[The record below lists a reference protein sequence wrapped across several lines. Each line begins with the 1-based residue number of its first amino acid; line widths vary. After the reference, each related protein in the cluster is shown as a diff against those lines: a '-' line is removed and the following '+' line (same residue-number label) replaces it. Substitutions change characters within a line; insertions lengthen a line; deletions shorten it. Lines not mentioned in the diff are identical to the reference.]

1 LEERPH
7 IAYNERV
14 KIRNLET
21 TFIGI
26 LTIMA
31 VGTLLHLLQDVFIPL
46 TIAGL
51 LSLMFTPVVNWMKK
65 MKIPRGIGILLV
77 MLILFFILYVVGQ
90 LFYSS
95 IQAFTQVFGA
105 YQLRFVQIM
114 EELWARFQIP
124 REYFPQMVWT
134 QSWIDRLVQATGSFV
149 SFGGTLG
156 LILLFLVFMLAETTL
171 SWRKFRRAFPRKV
184 SKSVG
189 LAVADVSTQVAR
201 YLGVKLFISAV
212 TGVLVWLALTVIGQD
227 LAPLWGLLAFFLN
240 FIPNLGSIFIM
251 ASTMTLGLIQFYPN
265 WDRIAAVWIVM
276 PAIQITMG
284 NIIDPQLQG
293 EQLDLSPLVILIS
306 LLFWGWIWGII
317 GMFLAVPLTVIVK
330 IVMDHIEGLKPFSI
344 MMGSG
349 RMSRSFRRQWRKKS
363 KNEEADEN
371 DENEK

>member
-1 LEERPH
+1 M
-7 IAYNERV
+7 AYNEIV
-14 KIRNLET
+14 KLRNIET

-26 LTIMA
+26 LTVIA
-31 VGTLLHLLQDVFIPL
+31 VGTLLHLLQEVFIPL

-51 LSLMFTPVVNWMKK
+51 LSLMLTPVVNRMKK
-65 MKIPRGIGILLV
+65 MRIPRGIGILLV
-77 MLILFFILYVVGQ
+77 MLALFFILYIVGQ

-95 IQAFTQVFGA
+95 IQAFTQVFTV
-105 YQLRFVQIM
+105 YELRFVQIM
-114 EELWARFQIP
+114 EELWTRFQIP
-124 REYFPQMVWT
+124 REYFPQLIWT
-134 QSWIDRLVQATGSFV
+134 QGLIDHLVQATGSFV

-184 SKSVG
+184 SQSVG
-189 LAVADVSTQVAR
+189 LAVADVSIQVAR
-201 YLGVKLFISAV
+201 YLGVKLFISGI
-212 TGVLVWLALTVIGQD
+212 TGVFVWLALSVIGQD

-240 FIPNLGSIFIM
+240 FIPNLGSFFIM
-251 ASTMTLGLIQFYPN
+251 AATMTLGLIQFYPN

-284 NIIDPQLQG
+284 NVIDPQLQG
-293 EQLDLSPLVILIS
+293 DQLDLSPLVILVS

-363 KNEEADEN
+363 KNEEKTDES
-371 DENEK
+371 